1 MYCFDMYKSLI
12 FLCYYDLQ
20 QILLPKLS
28 HELMFQQPQF
38 DKIIQK

>member
-1 MYCFDMYKSLI
+1 MYCFDKYTSLI

-28 HELMFQQPQF
+28 HDLMHEQPRF
-38 DKIIQK
+38 DKII